1 MIPDRGRSAPRKID
15 FFNAFSSPGFTRRIR
30 RIVYTLCMVV
40 RLKDIAEEL
49 GVSIVTVSKALRDRP
64 DVAKETKAKILE
76 RVKRLNYRPNL
87 AARSL
92 VTGRSSLVGLVVP
105 DLIHPFFSEIAKA
118 LAANLRKKNYFLLV
132 SSSESDPSLE
142 QDEIEHMLAHRLDC
156 FVVAS
161 CQKNPDNLQKIGQA
175 GVPLIL
181 LDRGF
186 PDFSSNFVGVDDYK
200 IGELATAHLIAQG
213 CKRIAHLHGPSTNV
227 GNRRF
232 EGYRDTMQKHGLS
245 VLASY
250 VIESGDAADSD
261 GETRGRNAMNA
272 VLALKPRPD
281 ALFCFNDTVAVGAME
296 RAFEAG
302 LRIPRDM
309 AFVGSGNFHYSS
321 KLRVPLSS
329 IDQKASEIGERTAKM
344 ITGLL
349 EKAPLSRPRS
359 IVLEPTLIARA
370 SSKLK

>member
-1 MIPDRGRSAPRKID
+1 
-15 FFNAFSSPGFTRRIR
+15 
-30 RIVYTLCMVV
+30 MVV

-49 GVSIVTVSKALRDRP
+49 GISIVTVSKALRDRP

-76 RVKRLNYRPNL
+76 RVKYLNYRPNL

-92 VTGRSSLVGLVVP
+92 VTGRSLLVGLVVP

-118 LAANLRKKNYFLLV
+118 LAATLRKKNYFLLV
-132 SSSESDPSLE
+132 SSSESDPTLE

-161 CQKNPDNLQKIGQA
+161 CQKNANTLRKIGEA

-181 LDRGF
+181 LDRSFPGF
-186 PDFSSNFVGVDDYK
+186 SCNFVGVNDYA
-200 IGELATAHLIAQG
+200 IGELATQHLIAQG
-213 CKRIAHLHGPSTNV
+213 CKRIAHIRGPATNV
-227 GNRRF
+227 GNRRA
-232 EGYRDTMQKHGLS
+232 EGYRDTLQRHGM
-245 VLASY
+245 AAPENY
-250 VIESGDAADSD
+250 VVESGDAADTD
-261 GETRGRNAMNA
+261 GETRGKKAMNA

-281 ALFCFNDTVAVGAME
+281 ALFCFNDTVAVGAMD

-302 LRIPRDM
+302 VRIPKDI
-309 AFVGSGNFHYSS
+309 AVVGSGNFHYSS

-329 IDQKASEIGERTAKM
+329 VDQKAVEIGERTARM
-344 ITGLL
+344 ITSLL
-349 EKAPLSRPRS
+349 EKAPSSRSRS
-359 IVLEPTLIARA
+359 TVLEPSLVVRA

>member
-1 MIPDRGRSAPRKID
+1 MARRVQVFA
-15 FFNAFSSPGFTRRIR
+15 FFVTFKASPFKLHVAK
-30 RIVYTLCMVV
+30 IVYTLSMVV
-40 RLKDIAEEL
+40 RLKDIAKDL

-76 RVKRLNYRPNL
+76 RVKHLNYRPNL

-118 LAANLRKKNYFLLV
+118 LAATLRKRNLFLLV
-132 SSSESDPSLE
+132 SSSESDPTLE

-161 CQKNPDNLQKIGQA
+161 CQKTSDNLQKVGQA

-181 LDRGF
+181 LDRSFSG
-186 PDFSSNFVGVDDYK
+186 FSSNFVGVNDYN
-200 IGELATAHLIAQG
+200 IGELATEHLIAQG
-213 CKRIAHLHGPSTNV
+213 CKRIAHLRGPATNV
-227 GNRRF
+227 GNRRY
-232 EGYRDTMQKHGLS
+232 EGYRDTMQKHR
-245 VLASY
+245 LAVPATY

-261 GETRGRNAMNA
+261 GETRGRKAMDA

-281 ALFCFNDTVAVGAME
+281 SLFCFNDTVAVGAMD
-296 RAFEAG
+296 RALEAG
-302 LRIPRDM
+302 LRIPCDI

-329 IDQKASEIGERTAKM
+329 IDQKASEIGERTARM
-344 ITGLL
+344 ITALL
-349 EKAPLSRPRS
+349 EKSPTSRPRS
-359 IVLEPTLIARA
+359 IVLEPTLIVRA
-370 SSKLK
+370 SSQLK

>member
-1 MIPDRGRSAPRKID
+1 MFLIDAKPRRP
-15 FFNAFSSPGFTRRIR
+15 AAE
-30 RIVYTLCMVV
+30 IVYTHGMVV

-118 LAANLRKKNYFLLV
+118 LAAHLRKKNYFLLV
-132 SSSESDPSLE
+132 SSSESDPTLE

-161 CQKNPDNLQKIGQA
+161 CQRNADNLRKIGLA
-175 GVPLIL
+175 SVPLIL
-181 LDRGF
+181 IDRSFPGF
-186 PDFSSNFVGVDDYK
+186 SANFVGINDYR
-200 IGELATAHLIAQG
+200 IGELATEHLIAQG
-213 CKRIAHLHGPSTNV
+213 CRRIAHLRGPATHV

-232 EGYRDTMQKHGLS
+232 QGYRDTMKKHGFD
-245 VLASY
+245 VPMSY
-250 VIESGDAADSD
+250 VIESGEAADSD
-261 GETRGRNAMNA
+261 GETRGRKAMNA

-281 ALFCFNDTVAVGAME
+281 ALFCFNDTVAVGAMD
-296 RAFEAG
+296 RALEAG
-302 LRIPRDM
+302 LRIPRDV
-309 AFVGSGNFHYSS
+309 AFVGSGNFHYSG

-329 IDQKASEIGERTAKM
+329 IDQKAGEMGEQTAKM
-344 ITGLL
+344 IASLL
-349 EKAPLSRPRS
+349 AKTPSNRSRS
-359 IVLEPTLIARA
+359 KVLEPTLVVRA
-370 SSKLK
+370 SSKLM

>member
-1 MIPDRGRSAPRKID
+1 MVRQARSL
-15 FFNAFSSPGFTRRIR
+15 AFLAVLPFERRTA
-30 RIVYTLCMVV
+30 RIVYTLSMVV
-40 RLKDIAEEL
+40 RLKDIAEDL

-76 RVKRLNYRPNL
+76 RVKHLNYRPNL

-118 LAANLRKKNYFLLV
+118 LAATLRKKNLFLLV
-132 SSSESDPSLE
+132 SSSESDPTLE

-161 CQKNPDNLQKIGQA
+161 CQKNFDGLQKIGQA

-181 LDRGF
+181 LDRSFTG
-186 PDFSSNFVGVDDYK
+186 FSSNFVGVNDYK
-200 IGELATAHLIAQG
+200 IGELATEHLIEQG
-213 CKRIAHLHGPSTNV
+213 CKRIALARGPATNV
-227 GNRRF
+227 GNRRY
-232 EGYRDTMQKHGLS
+232 EGYRDTMQKHR
-245 VLASY
+245 LAVPENY

-261 GETRGRNAMNA
+261 GETRGRKAMNT

-281 ALFCFNDTVAVGAME
+281 ALICFNDTVAVGAMD
-296 RAFEAG
+296 RALEVG
-302 LRIPRDM
+302 LRIPRDI

-321 KLRVPLSS
+321 RLRVPLSS
-329 IDQKASEIGERTAKM
+329 IDQKAGEIGERTARM
-344 ITGLL
+344 ITSLL
-349 EKAPLSRPRS
+349 EKSSTARHRS
-359 IVLEPTLIARA
+359 IVLEPTLVVRA

>member
-1 MIPDRGRSAPRKID
+1 
-15 FFNAFSSPGFTRRIR
+15 
-30 RIVYTLCMVV
+30 MVV

-76 RVKRLNYRPNL
+76 RVKHLNYRPNL

-92 VTGRSSLVGLVVP
+92 VTGRSSLIGLVVP

-118 LAANLRKKNYFLLV
+118 LAASLRKNDYFLLV
-132 SSSESDPSLE
+132 SSSESDPTLE

-161 CQKNPDNLQKIGQA
+161 CQRNPDSLQKIGEA
-175 GVPLIL
+175 SVPLIL
-181 LDRGF
+181 LDRSFSG
-186 PDFSSNFVGVDDYK
+186 FSSNFIGVNDYK
-200 IGELATAHLIAQG
+200 IGELATEHLIAQG
-213 CKRIAHLHGPSTNV
+213 CKRIAHLRGPATNV

-232 EGYRDTMQKHGLS
+232 EGYRDTLLKHGFS
-245 VLASY
+245 VPGSY
-250 VIESGDAADSD
+250 VIESGHAADSD
-261 GETRGRNAMNA
+261 GETRGRKAMNA

-281 ALFCFNDTVAVGAME
+281 ALFCFNDTVAVGAID
-296 RAFEAG
+296 RALEAG
-302 LRIPRDM
+302 LRIPRDL
-309 AFVGSGNFHYSS
+309 AVVGSGNFHYSS

-329 IDQKASEIGERTAKM
+329 VDQKAAEIGEKAARM
-344 ITGLL
+344 ITSLL
-349 EKAPLSRPRS
+349 EKSPSSRPRTK
-359 IVLEPTLIARA
+359 VLEPTLIVRT

>member
-1 MIPDRGRSAPRKID
+1 MRGNRSSTAFACWKSD
-15 FFNAFSSPGFTRRIR
+15 FF
-30 RIVYTLCMVV
+30 VYTFCMVV

-64 DVAKETKAKILE
+64 DVAKETRAKVLE

-105 DLIHPFFSEIAKA
+105 DLIHPFFSEIAKS
-118 LAANLRKKNYFLLV
+118 LAATLRKKNYFLLV

-142 QDEIEHMLAHRLDC
+142 QDEIEHMLAHHLDC

-161 CQKNPDNLQKIGQA
+161 CQRNADHLKKIGDA

-181 LDRGF
+181 LDRSYSGF
-186 PDFSSNFVGVDDYK
+186 AANFVGADDYK
-200 IGELATAHLIAQG
+200 IGELATEHLIAQG
-213 CKRIAHLHGPSTNV
+213 CKRIAHVSGPATNV
-227 GNRRF
+227 GNRRV
-232 EGYRDTMQKHGLS
+232 EGYLHALKKHGLKMPAGYLIS
-245 VLASY
+245 
-250 VIESGDAADSD
+250 SGDASDSD
-261 GETRGRNAMNA
+261 GETRGKRAMNT
-272 VLALKPRPD
+272 VLALRPRPD
-281 ALFCFNDTVAVGAME
+281 GLFCFNDTIAVGAMV

-309 AFVGSGNFHYSS
+309 AIIGSGNFHYSS

-329 IDQKASEIGERTAKM
+329 IDQKAAEIGVRIAKM
-344 ITGLL
+344 ITALL
-349 EKAPLSRPRS
+349 EKPLSTRPRS
-359 IVLEPTLIARA
+359 VVLEPSLVVRA
-370 SSKLK
+370 SSQRK

>member
-1 MIPDRGRSAPRKID
+1 
-15 FFNAFSSPGFTRRIR
+15 
-30 RIVYTLCMVV
+30 MVV

-76 RVKRLNYRPNL
+76 RVKHLNYRPNL

-92 VTGRSSLVGLVVP
+92 VTGRSLLIGLVVP

-118 LAANLRKKNYFLLV
+118 LAASLRKKNYFLLV

-161 CQKNPDNLQKIGQA
+161 CQKSSDNLQKIGQA

-181 LDRGF
+181 LDRSFSG
-186 PDFSSNFVGVDDYK
+186 FSSNFVGVNDYK
-200 IGELATAHLIAQG
+200 IGELATEHLIAQG
-213 CKRIAHLHGPSTNV
+213 CRRIAHLRGPATNV
-227 GNRRF
+227 GNRRAD
-232 EGYRDTMQKHGLS
+232 GYRDTMLKHGLA
-245 VLASY
+245 VPDCFL
-250 VIESGDAADSD
+250 IDSGEAADSD
-261 GETRGRNAMNA
+261 GETRGRKAMDA

-281 ALFCFNDTVAVGAME
+281 ALFCFNDTVAVGTME

-302 LRIPRDM
+302 LRIPRDL
-309 AFVGSGNFHYSS
+309 AVIGSGNFHYSS

-329 IDQKASEIGERTAKM
+329 IDQKAGEIGERTAKM
-344 ITGLL
+344 IAGLL
-349 EKAPLSRPRS
+349 EKAPSSRPRS
-359 IVLEPTLIARA
+359 TVLEPTLIVRA
-370 SSKLK
+370 SSQLK